1 MADYSMMAGGPVGL
15 LPQEEEPKG
24 LLDRIASGINKA
36 YSDPG
41 TRRGLT
47 SMGMAL
53 MDAAGPRPIGQ
64 RMNTGQMLARGFAGY
79 QQGKD
84 AYAQEQA
91 RTQDAM
97 LKRAALM
104 QKLQGD
110 AQGADVDRLKL
121 IQSYRKEIDK
131 PKQEFSDLI
140 GAFDSLKSVAMSDN
154 PNPYSDVAIIT
165 GFAKALDPTSVVRT
179 EEGEQIVKSGGI
191 FDTLRNYADQI
202 QGNAQLQP
210 GQRKQ
215 ILEAAY
221 NAMSGKAANLGKR
234 FEGFRDNVVMPLGEQ
249 YVPQVFA
256 DPRLLGYQAMLD
268 KYRGDIQGWA
278 TPSPAGSGGPSKDKR
293 GAIARGQELEDEGKT
308 DDEIE
313 AILRKEGYIQ

>member
-91 RTQDAM
+91 RTQDAL
-97 LKRAALM
+97 LKKAALM
-104 QKLQGD
+104 QKMQGD
-110 AQGADVDRLKL
+110 GDKKNLDRLKL
-121 IQSYRKEIDK
+121 LKDYRGELK
-131 PKQEFSDLI
+131 PIREEFSDLV
-140 GAFDSLKSVAMSDN
+140 GAFDSLKQVAMSDK

-202 QGNAQLQP
+202 QGKAQLQP

-221 NAMSGKAANLGKR
+221 DAMSGKVSNLGKQ
-234 FEGFRDNVVMPLGEQ
+234 F
-249 YVPQVFA
+249 
-256 DPRLLGYQAMLD
+256 
-268 KYRGDIQGWA
+268 
-278 TPSPAGSGGPSKDKR
+278 
-293 GAIARGQELEDEGKT
+293 
-308 DDEIE
+308 
-313 AILRKEGYIQ
+313 